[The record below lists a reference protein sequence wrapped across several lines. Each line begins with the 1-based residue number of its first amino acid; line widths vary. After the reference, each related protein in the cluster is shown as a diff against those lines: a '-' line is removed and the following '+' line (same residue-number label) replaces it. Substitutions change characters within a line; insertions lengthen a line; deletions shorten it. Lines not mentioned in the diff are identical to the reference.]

1 MKNIIITAIISLFV
15 SIVHAQ
21 APMIING
28 TTTDEFYQEVVLFE
42 VVNGRTEPI
51 AQSKVVNGKFAFKF
65 FPTYEGF
72 YVLGSTQTQNNSARH
87 IIYGKEN
94 EVLNIAIGGKSYQLS
109 GKNSADNKDLERFQ
123 SMLDDMKEGI
133 RLGGPITYVEFY
145 PIVEKLEPQIAPF
158 KTTSKNKTFLS
169 NFEIL
174 RHYLF
179 HYYALH
185 FQYLPK
191 RAHPDA
197 EEIISFYKELDHQKL
212 LNENLLILPFGDSF
226 LMNLVIDAGQQ
237 KKYSIKQGE
246 NKAQNAIDFIPDTTI
261 KGQYIVLLSNNFKS
275 YDDYLRL
282 VEPNRNYLTLADQE
296 KRLNAKLVKLAD
308 SKPGDDFIDFTFPDI
323 AGKQHSKKSL
333 KGNIIVIDF
342 WATWCGPCKQEEPF
356 YEKLADNY
364 RNKNVKFLAISTD
377 KDKAAW
383 EKYVSAKESDLNI
396 THLHA
401 SNKNILSDAYQ
412 INTIPRYMVIDAN
425 GKIVT
430 TNSPRPSNVELKN
443 LIDKLIKQ

>member
-1 MKNIIITAIISLFV
+1 MKHIILTAIISFFASMVL
-15 SIVHAQ
+15 AQ
-21 APMIING
+21 EPMIING

-72 YVLGSTQTQNNSARH
+72 YLLGSTQIQNNAARH
-87 IIYGKEN
+87 IIYGKEK
-94 EVLNIAIGGKSYQLS
+94 EVLNIAIGGKSYQLN

-123 SMLDDMKEGI
+123 SMLSDMKEGI

-145 PIVEKLEPQIAPF
+145 PIVEKLAPQIAPF
-158 KTTSKNKTFLS
+158 KTTSKNQAFLS

-174 RHYLF
+174 KDYLF
-179 HYYALH
+179 HYYALQ

-197 EEIISFYKELDHQKL
+197 EEIISLYKELDHTKY
-212 LNENLLILPFGDSF
+212 LNENLLTLPFGDSF
-226 LMNLVIDAGQQ
+226 LMSLVIDAGQQ

-246 NKAQNAIDFIPDTTI
+246 NKAQNAIDFIPDATI

-282 VEPNRNYLTLADQE
+282 VEPNRDYLTLADQE
-296 KRLNAKLVKLAD
+296 KRLNSKLVKLAD

-323 AGKQHSKKSL
+323 SGKQYSKKSL
-333 KGNIIVIDF
+333 LGNIIVIDF

-356 YEKLADNY
+356 YEKLAENY
-364 RNKNVKFLAISTD
+364 RNQNVKFLAISTD

-383 EKYVSAKESDLNI
+383 EKYVKAKEGDLNI